1 MNAQPQFITN
11 TDGEKVSVIIP
22 LADYYE
28 MLEDL
33 EDLAAIAQIKD
44 EETIPWEQVKQELA
58 DNGLL

>member
-1 MNAQPQFITN
+1 MPTQPQFITN
-11 TDGEKVSVIIP
+11 TDGEKVSVIIL

-33 EDLAAIAQIKD
+33 EDLATIAQIKD
-44 EETIPWEQVKQELA
+44 EETIPWELVKKELY